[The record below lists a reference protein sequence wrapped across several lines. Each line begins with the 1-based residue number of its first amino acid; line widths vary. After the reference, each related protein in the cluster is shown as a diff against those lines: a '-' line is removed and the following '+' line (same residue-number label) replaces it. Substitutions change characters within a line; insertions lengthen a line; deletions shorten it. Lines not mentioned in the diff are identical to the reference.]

1 MNVKEVKEAIKNGK
15 RVIYKDISYPWSLR
29 ALRKDRPQII
39 FYEVYLRKGFDTY
52 CLRFFKGIR
61 HSKDGREFDCTKL
74 FEKNI
79 KQLNFPS
86 PIRAIVKTSSGEVL
100 VGEDDNYSIE
110 E

>member
-1 MNVKEVKEAIKNGK
+1 MNVKEVKEAINNGK

-29 ALRKDRPQII
+29 ALQKDRPQII

-52 CLRFFKGIR
+52 CLKFFKGIR

-86 PIRAIVKTSSGEVL
+86 PIRAIVKTSSEK
-100 VGEDDNYSIE
+100 S
-110 E
+110 